1 MKTKICTKCNK
12 RKKITQFYKRV
23 TGIIDSWCKECKK
36 EHNKKHDKHKCL
48 DCDKLIWN
56 GFERCKHCAKIH
68 QYKTRPETNPMFGK
82 KGDLSP
88 VWQGG
93 EESRKKYCI
102 DCHKLLNASAYYN
115 GELRCLSCAKIEQY
129 KDPRNHPNYINGES
143 NFPYPIEFTES
154 LKESIRDRDNH
165 ECQNCNMTEEE
176 HLTVYGQVLHV
187 HHIDYNK
194 ENCNEN
200 NLISL
205 CGGCNTRA
213 NYNRSYW
220 TNFYKEKVLK

>member
-12 RKKITQFYKRV
+12 RKNINKFYKRI
-23 TGIIDSWCKECKK
+23 TGIIFSECKDCKK
-36 EHNKKHDKHKCL
+36 EYNKIHDKHKCL

-56 GFERCKHCAKIH
+56 GFERCRHCARVY
-68 QYKTRPETNPMFGK
+68 QYKINPETNTFFGK
-82 KGDLSP
+82 KGDQSP
-88 VWQGG
+88 VFKGG
-93 EESRKKYCI
+93 WKSFCI
-102 DCHKLLNASAYYN
+102 DCGKKIDFNAK
-115 GELRCLSCAKIEQY
+115 RCSHHAKIYLY